1 MYKSLELPRHA
12 HAEKLLYN
20 SNCHEVAA
28 HLICVDMW
36 LVGF

>member
-1 MYKSLELPRHA
+1 MYKSLDMPRHA
-12 HAEKLLYN
+12 ERLLYN